1 MKQQKKQ
8 RCPIAG
14 QRWYEKLLDWLT
26 SEESFRW
33 SLILLG
39 VYVAILLFGA
49 SLLANI
55 LEWPD
60 ATDLFLNMWLLMFP
74 FVAIIAMIN
83 PWASGWA
90 LRKQRKLQNPILS
103 CVKQHGSRTYDELVC
118 QCMPIKIHL
127 GIDEALEYLL
137 RTHELVS
144 YVNEQGKTCYR
155 LPTEEDRKNWH
166 REFLKEN
173 GESLAVEE
181 LQKILSMDAR
191 RFSDGILIWFC
202 LGKHD
207 EFWMGKTERED
218 SDEQALW
225 IEADDVPYKEF
236 TTFEELLQAKLIQ
249 GKSLCEVWDDLI
261 FLSIEGESPSS
272 WYERVCGDEDECEDE

>member
-26 SEESFRW
+26 SEETFRW

-49 SLLANI
+49 YLFANI
-55 LEWPD
+55 LEWSD

-74 FVAIIAMIN
+74 FVAIMGMIN
-83 PWASGWA
+83 PLAGGWA
-90 LRKQRKLQNPILS
+90 LWKQRKLQQTILEQVGQS
-103 CVKQHGSRTYDELVC
+103 GGCTYAELVD

-127 GIDEALEYLL
+127 GIGDALERLIC
-137 RTHELVS
+137 THELTM
-144 YVNEQGKTCYR
+144 YANEQGETSYR
-155 LPTEEDRKNWH
+155 LPTEEDRENWH

-202 LGKHD
+202 LSKHD